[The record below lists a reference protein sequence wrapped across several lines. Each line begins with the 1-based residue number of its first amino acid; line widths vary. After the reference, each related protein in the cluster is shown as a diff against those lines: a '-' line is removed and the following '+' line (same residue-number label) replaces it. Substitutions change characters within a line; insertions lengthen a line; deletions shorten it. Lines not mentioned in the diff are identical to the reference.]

1 MSELTTPTPAA
12 EAKIAPPPPSQILPV
27 PLKTAVIVL
36 HGVADQK
43 QSETV
48 QSIVNLLLAESDNSE
63 QAMRYLSLAEDDVT
77 ITVVPLSAKL
87 KAPTNSRLREQ

>member
-1 MSELTTPTPAA
+1 MSELTTPTTAA
-12 EAKIAPPPPSQILPV
+12 EAEIAPPPPSQILPA

-48 QSIVNLLLAESDNSE
+48 
-63 QAMRYLSLAEDDVT
+63 MVT
-77 ITVVPLSAKL
+77 SSSA
-87 KAPTNSRLREQ
+87 NDR